1 MVPRLLPAGGVAAG
15 VDEGLVVGSVVEDV
29 QPAAAIDGD
38 LRVALVYARRDAAG
52 WQKTSLGPAR
62 TYHSLALD
70 PFGNPAVAYRDD
82 LTGDARLTYV
92 PAEVREVFAPII
104 RR

>member
-1 MVPRLLPAGGVAAG
+1 MCIRDSYNGA
-15 VDEGLVVGSVVEDV
+15 DNE
-29 QPAAAIDGD
+29 
-38 LRVALVYARRDAAG
+38 ALVYARRDAAG

>member
-1 MVPRLLPAGGVAAG
+1 MADHNKHLLEKLEEL
-15 VDEGLVVGSVVEDV
+15 DS
-29 QPAAAIDGD
+29 
-38 LRVALVYARRDAAG
+38 RCRDIE
-52 WQKTSLGPAR
+52 QQI
-62 TYHSLALD
+62 
-70 PFGNPAVAYRDD
+70 GNPAVAYRDD